1 MAMTADGKISTANGV
16 VSSFGSAYDQH
27 RLLLLRSKA
36 DAVMA
41 GARTVEAS
49 SITLGPGGLRYRR
62 LRIRQGLK
70 EYNLRIVV
78 SGSGRISR
86 RAEVF
91 RYRHSPVIVLT
102 TRRASRAA
110 VRRLESV
117 ADEVKICG
125 ERTVDFPRAMRWL
138 RKKWKVKCLL
148 CEGGGELNAALFAAG
163 LVNELNLT
171 ICPRV
176 FGGHAAPT
184 IADGVGVRSLVQASQ
199 LRLKS
204 MKRVDDELFLV
215 YRVLP
220 RR

>member
-1 MAMTADGKISTANGV
+1 
-16 VSSFGSAYDQH
+16 
-27 RLLLLRSKA
+27 
-36 DAVMA
+36 
-41 GARTVEAS
+41 
-49 SITLGPGGLRYRR
+49 
-62 LRIRQGLK
+62 
-70 EYNLRIVV
+70 
-78 SGSGRISR
+78 
-86 RAEVF
+86 
-91 RYRHSPVIVLT
+91 
-102 TRRASRAA
+102 
-110 VRRLESV
+110 
-117 ADEVKICG
+117 
-125 ERTVDFPRAMRWL
+125 MRWL